1 MVKLEL
7 DSIREHLDLVSLR
20 DSKELGAKEREGT
33 CCRWMREAVPAGRP
47 PLQGALLLSHLGQ
60 PLSVVLLGIYT
71 LHTIGAPHLPGQSE
85 TWRPRGAPAWKQ
97 GGKNIIRQQHLVKAK
112 LTQGT
117 TDTKQIGPLQ
127 AWKRPQGSAEL
138 ARQRKER
145 ILASICACRFL
156 LCPPRA
162 SEIGRAHV

>member
-1 MVKLEL
+1 MGDGKAP
-7 DSIREHLDLVSLR
+7 
-20 DSKELGAKEREGT
+20 GGKEREGT

-47 PLQGALLLSHLGQ
+47 PLQGALLLSHPGE
-60 PLSVVLLGIYT
+60 PLSSVVLLLRICT
-71 LHTIGAPHLPGQSE
+71 LRTVGTPHLPGQSK
-85 TWRPRGAPAWKQ
+85 TRRPRGAPAWKQ

-138 ARQRKER
+138 ARQRKAC
-145 ILASICACRFL
+145 ILASNYGSAFL
-156 LCPPRA
+156 FYPPR
-162 SEIGRAHV
+162 SSVDFLR